1 MGFICHVVCIEPKS
15 LVWVHNFHFQLSFIF
30 LCCMQYQFKQIY
42 VTIIKYNTS
51 IFDVQ
56 QNHTHLHDIINIIAV
71 VGVAAAVYCNDCTL
85 QHWRT
90 VVAALSSAMVV
101 DIQNDECLTAAYH
114 PSSVSLCYYCC
125 CGVVVVVV
133 VVAVVVVV
141 VTESTIT

>member
-1 MGFICHVVCIEPKS
+1 MCR
-15 LVWVHNFHFQLSFIF
+15 QLPFPVIVLL
-30 LCCMQYQFKQIY
+30 LCGPQYQYKH
-42 VTIIKYNTS
+42 
-51 IFDVQ
+51 IFVQ
-56 QNHTHLHDIINIIAV
+56 QNHIHLHDIINIIAV
-71 VGVAAAVYCNDCTL
+71 VGDAAAVYCNDCTL
-85 QHWRT
+85 QHWWM

-133 VVAVVVVV
+133 VVVAVVVVV